1 MGCDIYVY
9 TLLQIIHKTGVAY
22 IELACNKRYILYY
35 TSCDDEGDERTADQQ
50 QKYDDEFLIPDF
62 IDSDELPMLIY
73 EIDSVQGYTMDNFII
88 TNKCEKYNS
97 LLDKK
102 ILNETRDYMNE
113 DDEDFTE
120 FDRQYHIIEKGV
132 LKSKDDIITIHK
144 IIQKKWR
151 S

>member
-73 EIDSVQGYTMDNFII
+73 EIDSFQGYKMYNFII

-113 DDEDFTE
+113 DDEDITE

>member
-1 MGCDIYVY
+1 
-9 TLLQIIHKTGVAY
+9 
-22 IELACNKRYILYY
+22 
-35 TSCDDEGDERTADQQ
+35 
-50 QKYDDEFLIPDF
+50 
-62 IDSDELPMLIY
+62 
-73 EIDSVQGYTMDNFII
+73 MDNFII

-97 LLDKK
+97 LLDQK

-113 DDEDFTE
+113 DDADFDE
-120 FDRQYHIIEKGV
+120 NDRQYSIVEKGV